1 MKYWDTSA
9 ILPLL
14 LDEART
20 PGVQALYEEDS
31 DLAVWCLTL
40 VEAAS
45 ALARRSR
52 KRFEADAL
60 EIARVE
66 LERLAESWTEVG
78 SVGSV
83 RSRALRLLNTHPLGA
98 ADALQLG
105 AALVASE
112 ERPESLPFVCLD
124 DRLRDAARNEG
135 FKILPP

>member
-1 MKYWDTSA
+1 MKYWDASA

-14 LDEART
+14 LDEATT
-20 PGVQALYEEDS
+20 PGVQAVYEEDS
-31 DLAVWCLTL
+31 DLTVWCLTL

-52 KRFEADAL
+52 QSFEADAL

-78 SVGSV
+78 SVEPV
-83 RSRALRLLNTHPLGA
+83 RSRALRLLNTHPLRA

-112 ERPESLPFVCLD
+112 ERPESFSFVCLD
-124 DRLRDAARNEG
+124 DRLGDAARREG
-135 FKILPP
+135 FRVLP